1 MESRMAEILAA
12 MAEERVLEGDS
23 SSSSPELPFCKLH

>member
-23 SSSSPELPFCKLH
+23 SPCSPELSIRELL